1 MTGGEFMNPPVDDFD
16 VDSSAIPSTEAPK
29 DIRVIVEDDT
39 PEKDRGR
46 PRRKEGHQPYD
57 ITDDE
62 IAKYDD
68 SVKGRIQKLRFEYHE
83 ERRLKEEAARRELA
97 AIEYG
102 RKLVAENAR
111 LNNILQQGE
120 KTLIEIAKQKTQ
132 SSIMQAKRD
141 LAEAHAAGDA
151 ERIAEATAEISKY
164 SSEAE
169 ALNYQTP
176 TNPQKLPTPEE
187 ATRAYQQQV
196 LSNNRPQPHAKAVA
210 WYNENKDWFDTD
222 PIMQKYA
229 MYLDGELIKRGSSPA
244 TDDHYEYIDREL
256 RRAFPDRFGQADS
269 SQEATVQMQPTQ
281 TQQPRQSARVAP
293 VMRTGNMQTQ
303 QRIPTQVRL
312 TKSEVSIAR
321 KLGLTPEQYA
331 EQKMKD
337 YPNG

>member
-1 MTGGEFMNPPVDDFD
+1 MSGGEFSDVFTPPNDEFD
-16 VDSSAIPSTEAPK
+16 VGASAVNQPK
-29 DIRVIVEDDT
+29 TPDITVVVEDDT

-57 ITDDE
+57 ISDDE

-83 ERRLKEEAARRELA
+83 ERRLKEEATRRELA

-102 RKLVAENAR
+102 RKLTAENAR
-111 LNNILQQGE
+111 INNILQQGE

-132 SSIMQAKRD
+132 ASITAAKRN

-151 ERIAEATAEISKY
+151 DAIAEAAAEISKY
-164 SSEAE
+164 ASEAE

-176 TNPQKLPTPEE
+176 TYNQKLPTPEE
-187 ATRAYQQQV
+187 ASQAYQRQV
-196 LSNNRPQPHAKAVA
+196 LANNRPQPHAKAVA
-210 WYNENKDWFDTD
+210 WYNDNKDWFDTD

-229 MYLDGELIKRGSSPA
+229 MYLYGELIKRGSSPG
-244 TDDHYEYIDREL
+244 TDEHYDYINKEL
-256 RRAFPDRFGQADS
+256 RRAFPDKFDDSDAGQAPAA
-269 SQEATVQMQPTQ
+269 QIQPNRP
-281 TQQPRQSARVAP
+281 QQRVAP
-293 VMRTGNMQTQ
+293 VVRTSAPSAP
-303 QRIPTQVRL
+303 RRAPTQVRL
-312 TKSEVSIAR
+312 TQSEVSIAK